1 MNNLSIPVNMQNI
14 DIDESKLG
22 FVYLLHR
29 NNGSH
34 IVKVGYTSKNAESRA
49 GNYTD
54 GEWHV
59 SKEYSMPVWLAKL
72 TEKAAHAKLLNFW
85 LDPKLTGGTASE
97 IFTCSIEHADTAI
110 KLAYIEQL
118 ELALKL
124 IGLPKI
130 LVQAILSINGLSN
143 ESSGKEILEKINST
157 IRDDNHEKNTLQLKM
172 AELESSFEKIKK
184 DVKNDELVNAS
195 LIRSLRE
202 KISTLETDVNTYKT
216 IINNSSKDYTE
227 EIAYLES
234 IAEKK
239 INLKDFDRLRESF
252 RRSVETIK
260 GLRLA
265 QYSNGN

>member
-1 MNNLSIPVNMQNI
+1 MNDLTIPVKLQNSE
-14 DIDESKLG
+14 IDESKLG

-34 IVKVGYTSKNAESRA
+34 IVKVGYTSKNAEYRA

-72 TEKAAHAKLLNFW
+72 TEKAAHAKLFDYW

-97 IFTCSIEHADTAI
+97 IFTCSIEYADTAI

-130 LVQAILSINGLSN
+130 IVQAIFNINGLSSD
-143 ESSGKEILEKINST
+143 SSGKEILEKINST
-157 IRDDNHEKNTLQLKM
+157 IRDDNNEKNTMQLKI
-172 AELESSFEKIKK
+172 ADLESNLEKIKK
-184 DVKNDELVNAS
+184 DLKNDEVINSS
-195 LIRSLRE
+195 LIRTLRE
-202 KISTLETDVNTYKT
+202 KISTLETDVNTYRC
-216 IINNSSKDYTE
+216 IIDNCVKDYSD
-227 EIAYLES
+227 EIDYLES

-252 RRSVETIK
+252 RRSVETIR

-265 QYSNGN
+265 QNKLVK